1 MSDAPRRVRVS
12 ADVRGDRPARARG
25 APRGSQPGT
34 GALRGPGG
42 AGAGFDEVDAV
53 YATALRRT
61 QLRLALG
68 TVAGFVVVMVAVT
81 VAIVLIPELGVVSV
95 GGVPLSWLLHAFAFY
110 PVIVL
115 FAVLY
120 TRAAARNERRYLAL
134 RERE

>member
-1 MSDAPRRVRVS
+1 MDL
-12 ADVRGDRPARARG
+12 ARG
-25 APRGSQPGT
+25 V
-34 GALRGPGG
+34 GPG
-42 AGAGFDEVDAV
+42 D
-53 YATALRRT
+53 TP
-61 QLRLALG
+61 ALG
-68 TVAGFVVVMVAVT
+68 SPLVITLLELPLVLPPAVAGVGLLAAYGRFGLVGAHLDAFGILIPFSELAVT

>member
-1 MSDAPRRVRVS
+1 
-12 ADVRGDRPARARG
+12 PARARG

-34 GALRGPGG
+34 GALRVPGG

-115 FAVLY
+115 FPVLY